1 MPQYAA
7 KKIIQIASGG
17 LLRLSHRPKKR
28 GPKLYRSYIPMLS
41 RVTMRLMQSCKI
53 VCSTEKQGKLT
64 TIGCWYMMNQAIQH
78 QNNSHSNSWQPFKF
92 TSTGLVMVWLLITS
106 NSTEW
111 SPIMTLWNLDW
122 DFTERKASQ
131 PHAAVMSKDEGKRF
145 RKLSLHYTVP
155 NSQLAENVCHKMNK
169 N

>member
-64 TIGCWYMMNQAIQH
+64 TIGCWYMMNEAMQN
-78 QNNSHSNSWQPFKF
+78 QNNSHSNSWHPFKF
-92 TSTGLVMVWLLITS
+92 TSTGLVIVWLLITFNGTVCS
-106 NSTEW
+106 RVT
-111 SPIMTLWNLDW
+111 TLWILDW
-122 DFTERKASQ
+122 DFTQRQACQ
-131 PHAAVMSKDEGKRF
+131 PHAAVMSKDKEK
-145 RKLSLHYTVP
+145 KVQEIIITLHSTKQSTSWKYLS
-155 NSQLAENVCHKMNK
+155 
-169 N
+169 